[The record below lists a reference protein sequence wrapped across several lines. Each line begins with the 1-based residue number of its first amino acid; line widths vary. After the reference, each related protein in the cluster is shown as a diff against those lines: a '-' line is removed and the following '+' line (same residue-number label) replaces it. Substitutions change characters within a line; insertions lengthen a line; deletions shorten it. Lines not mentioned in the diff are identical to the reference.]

1 MPPAFINFMSCS
13 NVEALP
19 GGVFSDDFRD
29 GASGVSS
36 DDFLSPAF
44 RVFSGV
50 EMLGCGGG
58 DLFFQRKRGKVWGWR
73 VDMEC

>member
-1 MPPAFINFMSCS
+1 MSYS
-13 NVEALP
+13 NDEGLP

-50 EMLGCGGG
+50 EILGCGGG
-58 DLFFQRKRGKVWGWR
+58 DLFFKKRGRSGQWLWGSGDGER
-73 VDMEC
+73 